1 MVLSVRYVQ
10 SSKKSQFK
18 AATRLWLVINRSINN
33 LSQYMKFEIQVHI
46 YKVSKAPKITDI
58 MMDKLMYRLSI
69 MKKMARINCCALTHY
84 VGFKYP

>member
-1 MVLSVRYVQ
+1 
-10 SSKKSQFK
+10 
-18 AATRLWLVINRSINN
+18 
-33 LSQYMKFEIQVHI
+33 MKFEIQVHI

-84 VGFKYP
+84 VGLNTHNMSLLNIFYFNWYV